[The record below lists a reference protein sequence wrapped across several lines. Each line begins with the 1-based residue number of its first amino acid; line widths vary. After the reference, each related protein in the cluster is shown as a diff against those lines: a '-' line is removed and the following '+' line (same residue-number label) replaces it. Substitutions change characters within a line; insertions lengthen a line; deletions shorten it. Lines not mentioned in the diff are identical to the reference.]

1 MVRGLPWS
9 LLLHALA
16 LSLVVMYGNTV
27 QRKVLEPPM
36 LIRARLVPAEVL
48 EQPAAETV
56 AEPQQEAAPPP
67 AEPLPLPPKE
77 VPKVERKP
85 DPKPEPKPVEPKPER
100 KPEPRPETKPAARSE
115 PAADKQPAPVQAGL
129 SGPSVQGTDTNFP
142 FAWYLANVEGQIA
155 RNWRPRQLGFGERS
169 RVSCAVHFV
178 IARSG
183 VVSQVSLV
191 QGSGVGVYDREALRA
206 VQSTRLPPL
215 PPQYGG
221 ATLGVTFIFNLE
233 PGM

>member
-1 MVRGLPWS
+1 R
-9 LLLHALA
+9 
-16 LSLVVMYGNTV
+16 
-27 QRKVLEPPM
+27 VLEPPL
-36 LIRARLVPAEVL
+36 LIRARLVSAAALDKV
-48 EQPAAETV
+48 AAE
-56 AEPQQEAAPPP
+56 
-67 AEPLPLPPKE
+67 AEPLPETVAQTPPLREEPEALPPKE
-77 VPKVERKP
+77 VPDKRPEPQPEPKPREPEPAPVERKP
-85 DPKPEPKPVEPKPER
+85 PPQPRTEPD
-100 KPEPRPETKPAARSE
+100 PAA
-115 PAADKQPAPVQAGL
+115 PAADDRQETALQAAA

-178 IARSG
+178 IARNG
-183 VVSQVSLV
+183 AVSRVTMV

-206 VQSTRLPPL
+206 VQATRLPPL

-221 ATLGVTFIFNLE
+221 STLGVTFIFNLE

>member
-1 MVRGLPWS
+1 MSRGLPWS
-9 LLLHALA
+9 VLLHVLV
-16 LSLVVMYGNTV
+16 LTLVVLHGNTV
-27 QRKVLEPPM
+27 QRRIMEPPL
-36 LIRARLVPAEVL
+36 LIRARLVTSDQL
-48 EQPAAETV
+48 DRPAAQIV
-56 AEPQQEAAPPP
+56 AQPEPEAAPPVV
-67 AEPLPLPPKE
+67 EPVPLPPKE
-77 VPKVERKP
+77 VPKAKPEQKPEPKPKPKEPVKKP
-85 DPKPEPKPVEPKPER
+85 DPKPV
-100 KPEPRPETKPAARSE
+100 TE
-115 PAADKQPAPVQAGL
+115 PATRNETAAAQEPGLAQPSA

-178 IARSG
+178 IARNG
-183 VVSQVSLV
+183 AVSQVTVV
-191 QGSGVGVYDREALRA
+191 QGSSVGVYDREALRA

-221 ATLGVTFIFNLE
+221 STLGVTFIFNLE

>member
-1 MVRGLPWS
+1 MSRALPWS
-9 LLLHALA
+9 VLLHV
-16 LSLVVMYGNTV
+16 LVLTMVVLHGNTV
-27 QRKVLEPPM
+27 QRRVMEPPL
-36 LIRARLVPAEVL
+36 LIRARLVSADL
-48 EQPAAETV
+48 LDKPAAEIV
-56 AEPQQEAAPPP
+56 AQPEPEAAPPVV
-67 AEPLPLPPKE
+67 EPTPLPPKE
-77 VPKVERKP
+77 VPRAKPEQKPEPKPKPQEPVRKP
-85 DPKPEPKPVEPKPER
+85 DPKPPTEAATRTETAAAQEPGQAQ
-100 KPEPRPETKPAARSE
+100 PAA
-115 PAADKQPAPVQAGL
+115 

-169 RVSCAVHFV
+169 RVSAAVHFV
-178 IARSG
+178 IARNG
-183 VVSQVSLV
+183 AVSQVTVV

-221 ATLGVTFIFNLE
+221 STLGVTFIFNLE

>member
-1 MVRGLPWS
+1 MTRGLPWS
-9 LLLHALA
+9 VLLHVVVLT
-16 LSLVVMYGNTV
+16 LVVLYGNTV
-27 QRKVLEPPM
+27 QRRVLEPPL
-36 LIRARLVPAEVL
+36 LIRARLVPSTVL
-48 EQPAAETV
+48 DRPAAETV
-56 AEPQQEAAPPP
+56 ADPEPEASPPP
-67 AEPLPLPPKE
+67 QEPVPLPPKE
-77 VPKVERKP
+77 VPVVRVEPKP
-85 DPKPEPKPVEPKPER
+85 KPKEPEPKPAER
-100 KPEPRPETKPAARSE
+100 RPEPEQRTPDRE
-115 PAADKQPAPVQAGL
+115 PAAAADRQEGAVQATA

-142 FAWYLANVEGQIA
+142 FAWYLANLEGQIA
-155 RNWRPRQLGFGERS
+155 RNWRPRQLGFGDRS

-183 VVSQVSLV
+183 GVSQVTMV

-206 VQSTRLPPL
+206 VQATRLPPL